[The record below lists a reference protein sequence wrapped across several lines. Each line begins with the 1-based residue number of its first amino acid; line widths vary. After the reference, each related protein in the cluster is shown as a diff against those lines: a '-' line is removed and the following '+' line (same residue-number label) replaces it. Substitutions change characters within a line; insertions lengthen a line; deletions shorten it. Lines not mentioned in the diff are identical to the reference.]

1 MAITPY
7 TAGLPK
13 TLRVF
18 RYRIRL
24 IILPATDERRSIRQA
39 WQYFHRIWFPR
50 SFPVLKIIPYLIPTT
65 ASKACIHI
73 VINTV
78 AGSNGRSRCF
88 GGSVGAV
95 RIGTDTDAVACF
107 PVHFL
112 NGHLAVSRLGG
123 RGRNHAGEHQGNA
136 DAQPKF
142 CAFLSLFRNC
152 SPPLTCHVKRQVFT
166 QILYT
171 GEDPRSLIRLLF
183 MKLLQPAQKNQ

>member
-1 MAITPY
+1 MQEAMNTVAITPY

-13 TLRVF
+13 TLWVF

-24 IILPATDERRSIRQA
+24 IILPATDEQRSIRQA

-78 AGSNGRSRCF
+78 AGSNGRS
-88 GGSVGAV
+88 VGAV
-95 RIGTDTDAVACF
+95 QIGTDTDAVACF

-123 RGRNHAGEHQGNA
+123 RGRNHAGEHQGNKEKA
-136 DAQPKF
+136 LP
-142 CAFLSLFRNC
+142 
-152 SPPLTCHVKRQVFT
+152 
-166 QILYT
+166 I
-171 GEDPRSLIRLLF
+171 G
-183 MKLLQPAQKNQ
+183 